1 MTTNVNGNLFQ
12 NTFKF
17 IAIGAGL
24 GAAVGLATGV
34 IVKKRPKKS
43 KHFKH
48 DKSESTTSNDK
59 KEDSP
64 KSHSKLTLNNQE
76 MLETTTFAKRMF
88 NKTVNIKY
96 FKNVEI
102 LLVKLANYHPIVP
115 EQIEKLVETVD
126 RLLGLVILV
135 KQKQAKITYGQKA
148 TMYQQQIA
156 NIIKGMDSKLQI
168 SKDYEDDTNLLLD
181 AIKVLVHNLN
191 LDLTQA
197 IQDKTL
203 KS

>member
-1 MTTNVNGNLFQ
+1 MTTTNVGANLFQ

-43 KHFKH
+43 K
-48 DKSESTTSNDK
+48 KSLHTNDK
-59 KEDSP
+59 KDSSNAEHEHKNP
-64 KSHSKLTLNNQE
+64 SKQE
-76 MLETTTFAKRMF
+76 HPQNPSSETTTFAQRMF
-88 NKTVNIKY
+88 NKTVNVKY
-96 FKNVEI
+96 FKNVEA
-102 LLVKLANYHPIVP
+102 LLLKLANYHPIVP

-148 TMYQQQIA
+148 VMYQQQIA
-156 NIIKGMDSKLQI
+156 DIIKGMDSKLQI

-181 AIKVLVHNLN
+181 AIKILVHNLN

-203 KS
+203 RT